1 MKRKIAVIMVASTLL
16 IVGCSTHIHT
26 VGAGPQNGVKTNSRQ
41 YYLLWGLI
49 PLNTVNTDEM
59 AGKDIKGNTITN
71 YEIQTQI
78 GPMDALISVASMI
91 TIAGLVSSRTV
102 TVTK

>member
-26 VGAGPQNGVKTNSRQ
+26 VGAGPQKGVKMNSRQ

-59 AGKDIKGNTITN
+59 AGKDINGNTITN

-78 GPMDALISVASMI
+78 GPMDALISVASAI